1 MSWLRRSADRAEAVT
16 PPVAP
21 VAPAVRTPRVA
32 PLGSP
37 GPRPPDGPAAQL
49 GREEHAAPGL
59 RHALEQLPRP
69 GASVLDL
76 GPALAANVAFF
87 EALGARLRIAD
98 LDASLEEVELLA
110 APPATWAARLPEL
123 LPFAEGETFDLVL
136 AWDLPNYLGRERW
149 PAVARHIIARLAR
162 SGAFHLLVRVGAD
175 MPARPCRYRI
185 LERGTISEE
194 PLTATRIPAPRTPH
208 AEVEK
213 LHPGLVAPRSHL
225 GKHGV
230 QEYVLEPAAIYDM
243 PPRPIAQPRKRPR

>member
-1 MSWLRRSADRAEAVT
+1 MGWLHRTADRAEAAT
-16 PPVAP
+16 LVAP
-21 VAPAVRTPRVA
+21 PAAAEPPPAPA
-32 PLGSP
+32 
-37 GPRPPDGPAAQL
+37 
-49 GREEHAAPGL
+49 REEHAAPGL

-98 LDASLEEVELLA
+98 LDGSLEEIELLA
-110 APPATWAARLPEL
+110 APPAAWAARMPEL
-123 LPFAEGETFDLVL
+123 LPFHADERFDLVL

-149 PAVARHIIARLAR
+149 LAVARHVIARLAR
-162 SGAFHLLVRVGAD
+162 NGAFHLLVRVGAD
-175 MPARPCRYRI
+175 MPARPCQYRI
-185 LERGTISEE
+185 LDRGLISEQA
-194 PLTATRIPAPRTPH
+194 LTSTRVPAPRTPH

-230 QEYVLEPAAIYDM
+230 QEYVLEPAALYDM
-243 PPRPIAQPRKRPR
+243 PPRPVAQPRKRTR